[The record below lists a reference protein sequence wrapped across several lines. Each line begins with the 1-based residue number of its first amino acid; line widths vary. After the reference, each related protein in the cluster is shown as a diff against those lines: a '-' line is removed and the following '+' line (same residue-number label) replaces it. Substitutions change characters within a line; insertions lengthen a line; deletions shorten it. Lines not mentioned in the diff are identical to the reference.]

1 VPSQP
6 REISV
11 TVELDAAP
19 QPVSVRLTAPDAE
32 VRLSDVVP
40 AARLVA
46 TQLARSARSHVESGG
61 IAVPCAKGCAA
72 CCRYLVPLSVPEA
85 FRLREEVL
93 ALDAGRRRGIIAAYI
108 RAARVV
114 MNAEPPGTHPREGV
128 GAVSGGAAVESLSR
142 WYAGLGLDCPLLEAE
157 LCALYSQRPIACRE
171 HMVTGDADRC
181 SREGGETAQA
191 VRLPFSV
198 GEALAGLAADLE
210 GTDLQAVMLPL
221 TMLWTQQHLS
231 RGRRTW
237 PARDVLRR
245 FAEILERKSAEA
257 RCSGARVA

>member
-1 VPSQP
+1 VPGKP
-6 REISV
+6 EGV
-11 TVELDAAP
+11 TIAIELDAGP
-19 QPVSVRLTAPDAE
+19 QPVSVRLTSPDEE

-85 FRLREEVL
+85 FRLREEIL
-93 ALDAGRRRGIIAAYI
+93 ALDADRRRGIIAAYI
-108 RAARVV
+108 RAARLV
-114 MNAEPPGTHPREGV
+114 MNAEPPGAHPGEGV
-128 GAVSGGAAVESLSR
+128 GAGRGAAAAEALSR
-142 WYAGLGLDCPLLEAE
+142 WYAGLRLDCPLLEAE
-157 LCALYSQRPIACRE
+157 LCAMYPQRPIACRE
-171 HMVTGDADRC
+171 HMVTGDAERC

-198 GEALAGLAADLE
+198 GEALARLAADLE

-221 TMLWTQQHLS
+221 TMLWTQEHLS

-237 PARDVLRR
+237 PAGEVLRR
-245 FAEILERKSAEA
+245 FAEILKRMSAEA
-257 RCSGARVA
+257 DCPGARVA